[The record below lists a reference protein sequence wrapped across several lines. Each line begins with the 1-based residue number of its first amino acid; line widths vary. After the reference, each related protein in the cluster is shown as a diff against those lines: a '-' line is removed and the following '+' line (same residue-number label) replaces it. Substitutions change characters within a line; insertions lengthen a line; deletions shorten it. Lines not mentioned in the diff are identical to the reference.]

1 MVTIPTLS
9 QILYGQIIG
18 SKVYG
23 FFWNCVATANFIQFA
38 YVKGLTPLI
47 GFDNAI
53 YICLGMSVLAVP
65 IVIFTKFQGPW

>member
-38 YVKGLTPLI
+38 YVKGLSPEI
-47 GFDNAI
+47 GFDNVI
-53 YICLGMSVLAVP
+53 YICLGMCILAVP
-65 IVIFTKFQGPW
+65 IVIFTKFEGPW